1 MSRRAPRRAESEPA
15 MTPRF
20 LLTSLA
26 ATLATGAFLTLRG
39 VSADAPALAKAPTL
53 EGTWRWNFVMPDGT
67 TNRPK
72 LRFTVDEGNLFAK
85 TSFRP
90 GTETPVTNLLVSG
103 DQVTFQVIRRRPDRD
118 VVTTYTGKWDE
129 KAIKGKIETDWAG
142 DKQTFDW
149 EATRAHHG
157 VEGVWRW
164 TNSFFGGF
172 GGGGGGGG
180 RGPGGRGRGFE
191 SRVELEQ
198 EGERITGKTLSSR
211 GPSVTITNGVF
222 TNGVIY
228 FEIER
233 TFFETRSLTKH
244 TGKVTGDTIKG
255 TLESEINGE
264 DREIDWEATRVD

>member
-1 MSRRAPRRAESEPA
+1 MKKQ
-15 MTPRF
+15 
-20 LLTSLA
+20 
-26 ATLATGAFLTLRG
+26 ATLGLVAVALAIG
-39 VSADAPALAKAPTL
+39 VFTHQRVESADAADLSKAPTL

-72 LRFTVDEGNLFAK
+72 LRFTVDDGRLTGK
-85 TSFRP
+85 TSFRS
-90 GTETPVTNLLVSG
+90 GTETTVTNLAVTG
-103 DQVTFQVIRRRPDRD
+103 DQVSFQVVRRRNDRD
-118 VVTTYTGKWDE
+118 VVTTYAGKWNDQ
-129 KAIKGKIETDWAG
+129 AIKGKIESDWAG
-142 DKQTFDW
+142 EKQAFDW

-164 TNSFFGGF
+164 TNSFFG

-198 EGERITGKTLSSR
+198 EGERITGKTVSSR
-211 GPSVTITNGVF
+211 GPIGSVAITNGFF

-233 TFFETRSLTKH
+233 TFFETRTLTKH
-244 TGKVTGDTIKG
+244 QGKVSGDSIKG
-255 TLESEINGE
+255 TLESEVNGE
-264 DREIDWEATRVD
+264 DREIEWEATRVD

>member
-1 MSRRAPRRAESEPA
+1 

-26 ATLATGAFLTLRG
+26 ATLAAGAFLTLSG

-53 EGTWRWNFVMPDGT
+53 EGTWRWNFVMPDGA

-72 LRFTVDEGNLFAK
+72 LRFTVADGNLSAK

-90 GTETPVTNLLVSG
+90 GTETPVTNLLVTG

-118 VVTTYTGKWDE
+118 VVTTYSGKWNE
-129 KAIKGKIETDWAG
+129 TAIKGKIETDWAG
-142 DKQTFDW
+142 EKQSYDW
-149 EATRAHHG
+149 EATRAHYG

-164 TNSFFGGF
+164 TNSFF

-198 EGERITGKTLSSR
+198 EGERITGKTVSTSGR
-211 GPSVTITNGVF
+211 IPSVTITNGVF

-233 TFFETRSLTKH
+233 TIFETRNLTKH
-244 TGKVTGDTIKG
+244 TGKVSGDTITG
-255 TLESEINGE
+255 MIESEINGE
-264 DREIDWEATRVD
+264 DREIDWEATRAD

>member
-1 MSRRAPRRAESEPA
+1 MNTRVAFVSVAAVMA
-15 MTPRF
+15 CCV
-20 LLTSLA
+20 LLLQ
-26 ATLATGAFLTLRG
+26 RG
-39 VSADAPALAKAPTL
+39 ESADATDLKKAPTL
-53 EGTWRWNFVMPDGT
+53 EGSWRWNFVMPDGT

-72 LRFTVDEGNLFAK
+72 LRFTVTEGQLSGR
-85 TSFRP
+85 TSFRA
-90 GTETPVTNLLVSG
+90 GAEVPVTNLTVNG
-103 DQVTFQVIRRRPDRD
+103 DQVQFQVIRRRSDRD
-118 VVTTYTGKWDE
+118 VVTTYSGRWNDQ
-129 KAIKGKIETDWAG
+129 AIKGKIESDWAG
-142 DKQTFDW
+142 EKQVFDW

-198 EGERITGKTLSSR
+198 DGERILGKTLSTR
-211 GPSVTITNGVF
+211 GPSVTITNGVL

-233 TFFETRSLTKH
+233 FIFETRSLTKYQ
-244 TGKVTGDTIKG
+244 GKVSGDLIKG
-255 TLESEINGE
+255 TMESEVNGE
-264 DREIDWEATRVD
+264 DREIDWDATRAD